1 MGLLHGSAADC
12 SELHW
17 LGKSASGSWDNS
29 CVLLLTPSYLKEAW
43 HPGKRHRNL
52 PSTVRS
58 YWSLWSWLSW
68 LVKISSRSLL
78 TESSLNTNLSTINA
92 AALFKYSNHY
102 TLDCLAMSTGSGNF
116 VGWLPLSENP
126 STDVAAAVTLDLTM
140 IRRKSRSAQYAVCGS
155 DFTFLR
161 FIRVRSENSV
171 QLSISDLPE
180 KTSWR
185 WAVEWKRKLMFFNMR
200 HATMSP
206 RSYSSISLN
215 NNSSNS

>member
-92 AALFKYSNHY
+92 AALFKYSNRC

-140 IRRKSRSAQYAVCGS
+140 IRRKSRSAQYAVWIRLHISPIYQGAVREQRTAINLW
-155 DFTFLR
+155 FARKNFL
-161 FIRVRSENSV
+161 
-171 QLSISDLPE
+171 
-180 KTSWR
+180 
-185 WAVEWKRKLMFFNMR
+185 
-200 HATMSP
+200 TMSC
-206 RSYSSISLN
+206 RVEKKIDVF
-215 NNSSNS
+215 